1 MAQTEEEKLQASLFA
16 ELEKTDVK
24 VSGEAAEKMKEN
36 IQKASTGEAW
46 LGLGV
51 HDVFIQ
57 SVELA
62 QAKTGTLGIKFNVHN
77 AEGKSE
83 VTMWLSEKALPYT
96 IEGVSRLVVHN
107 TAEEKKTEARNFMA
121 NVVSAKEVFEI
132 AKAKLVEG
140 VAVLQVREARDGS
153 TYTDKDGVERP
164 SLERNLLSYKP
175 KETKEQQVANLISN
189 SKEATP
195 ADKLNIPF

>member
-36 IQKASTGEAW
+36 IQKASSGEAW

-57 SVELA
+57 AIELA
-62 QAKTGTLGIKFNVHN
+62 QAKTGTLGIKFTVHN
-77 AEGKSE
+77 AEGKGE

-107 TAEEKKTEARNFMA
+107 TPEDKKAEARTFMS

-153 TYTDKDGVERP
+153 TYTDNNGVERP

-195 ADKLNIPF
+195 AEKLDIPF

>member
-16 ELEKTDVK
+16 QLEKEDVK

-36 IQKASTGEAW
+36 IEKASTGQAW

-57 SVELA
+57 SIELT
-62 QAKTGTLGIKFNVHN
+62 QAKTGTLGLKFTVHN
-77 AEGKSE
+77 DEGQAE
-83 VTMWLSEKALPYT
+83 VTKWLSEGALPYT
-96 IEGVSRLVVHN
+96 IENVSRLVVHN
-107 TAEEKKTEARNFMA
+107 TPEEKKAEARNFMS
-121 NVVSAKEVFEI
+121 NVVSAKDLVAI
-132 AKAKLVEG
+132 AKEKLIEG

-153 TYTDKDGVERP
+153 TYTNKDGEEKPSIERD
-164 SLERNLLSYKP
+164 LLSYKP
-175 KETKEQQVANLISN
+175 KETKEQQVANLVSR

-195 ADKLNIPF
+195 AEKLDIPF